1 MAIPFPRFAPAPCGD
16 TASAPMLPH
25 FDAEVARRLGDIA
38 INLASRRGLP
48 IAVGIVG
55 EAAPLFYCALDG
67 SRAHHSDAIRRRQNT
82 VLRFGASSLE
92 IGARFRRAGWSLQS
106 QGLSDADYALDGGG
120 VPLRVAGGAIGG
132 AIGGALVGAMTIA
145 GLDDEHD
152 HALVVESLRWHVGA
166 NALAMIA

>member
-1 MAIPFPRFAPAPCGD
+1 MATTFPRFAPAPFGD
-16 TASAPMLPH
+16 TASVPMLAH
-25 FDAEVARRLGDIA
+25 FDADVARRLGDIA

-55 EAAPLFYCALDG
+55 EAAPLFYCARDG
-67 SRAHHSDAIRRRQNT
+67 SGAHHSDAIRRRQNT

-92 IGARFRRAGWSLQS
+92 VGARFRRAGWSLQS

-120 VPLRVAGGAIGG
+120 VPLRLAGGAI
-132 AIGGALVGAMTIA
+132 VGAMTIA
-145 GLDDEHD
+145 GLDDERD

>member
-1 MAIPFPRFAPAPCGD
+1 MATPFPRCAPTPFGD
-16 TASAPMLPH
+16 TVSAPMLAH
-25 FDAEVARRLGDIA
+25 FDADVARRLGDIA
-38 INLASRRGLP
+38 VNLASRRGLP

-67 SRAHHSDAIRRRQNT
+67 SRAHDSDAIRRRQNT
-82 VLRFGASSLE
+82 VLRFGVSSLE
-92 IGARFRRAGWSLQS
+92 VGARFRRAGWSLQS

-120 VPLRVAGGAIGG
+120 VPLRLADGGI
-132 AIGGALVGAMTIA
+132 VGAMTIA
-145 GLDDEHD
+145 GLDDERD

>member
-1 MAIPFPRFAPAPCGD
+1 MTTTFPRFAPFGD
-16 TASAPMLPH
+16 TASVPMLRH
-25 FDAEVARRLGDIA
+25 FDADVARRLGDIA
-38 INLASRRGLP
+38 VNLASRRGLP

-67 SRAHHSDAIRRRQNT
+67 SRAHDSDAIRRRQNT
-82 VLRFGASSLE
+82 VLRFGVSSLE
-92 IGARFRRAGWSLQS
+92 VGVRFRRAGWSLQS

-120 VPLRVAGGAIGG
+120 VPLRLAGGGI
-132 AIGGALVGAMTIA
+132 VGAMTIA
-145 GLDDEHD
+145 GLDDARD